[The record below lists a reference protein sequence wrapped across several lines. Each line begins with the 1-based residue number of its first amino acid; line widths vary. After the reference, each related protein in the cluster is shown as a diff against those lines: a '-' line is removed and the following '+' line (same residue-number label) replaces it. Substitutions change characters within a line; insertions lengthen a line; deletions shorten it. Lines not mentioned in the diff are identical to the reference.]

1 MKKIVFIS
9 LSTIL
14 FSSCASIFLPRKQKI
29 SIVTGKKEAV
39 VYIANIE
46 FGDGDSIVD
55 KFKKVD
61 DPLQVIIKTPG
72 YKDTYDVLFPTH
84 RPAGY
89 WPLFSLN
96 VANGCLGMMLDVN
109 APHGGAYKNINRFI
123 VKEKL
128 VYRQPTDK
136 YLDFSKISFDAT
148 MYDVYNVDPKHSF
161 KDAELEAN
169 IKKAESTT
177 KSLGEE
183 KNEYSDVAKGKRLEE
198 KEQIAYFEYNYSE
211 NMLKTLYK
219 TGFIDTVNQVFSDNN
234 NTLILEGSIKKIY
247 FYSFS
252 TRFTT
257 STYKKAKLCIT
268 WYLKNTYNEIV
279 DSIETKDYSEN
290 FYHFDSEYDKKSEQ
304 TKFNIVNRPFA
315 DAVDVAYLRLHKH
328 PKFTTLLKQN
338 TNFEISDP
346 VLTLNKPTSSIS
358 DKSDATLSSVI
369 VKTKRGHGSG
379 FAITNDGY
387 IITNYHV
394 VAGKYEGKFDEIK
407 IITSDG
413 SEVVGTIVRTNKF
426 RDLALIKVD
435 KTFEKVFV
443 VSNEK
448 TFKTMQDV
456 YTIGAP
462 KSIELGQSISS
473 GVISNERKTNNN
485 HVLQLG
491 MSVNGGNSGGPLY
504 DASGKLHGVIVAK
517 LFGKNTEGVSFA
529 IPGYMI
535 EDYLKLKFN

>member
-1 MKKIVFIS
+1 MKYFILLS
-9 LSTIL
+9 VSTIL
-14 FSSCASIFLPRKQKI
+14 FSSCASIFLPFKQKI
-29 SIVTGKKEAV
+29 SVVTGKKEAV
-39 VYIANIE
+39 VYVDNVE
-46 FGDGDSIVD
+46 FGAGDSIVE
-55 KFKKVD
+55 KIKKAD
-61 DPLQVIIKTPG
+61 APLQVIVKTPG
-72 YKDTYDVLFPTH
+72 YKDTYNVLFPTH

-96 VANGCLGMMLDVN
+96 IANGCLGMMFDVDKPN
-109 APHGGAYKNINRFI
+109 TGAYDNINRFI

-136 YLDFSKISFDAT
+136 YLDFSKISFGAT
-148 MYDVYNVDPKHSF
+148 IYDVYVVSPKHSNNN
-161 KDAELEAN
+161 LEAN
-169 IKKAESTT
+169 ISKAENTT

-183 KNEYSDVAKGKRLEE
+183 KNEISEVTKGKRLEE
-198 KEQIAYFEYNYSE
+198 KEQSEYFHYNYSE
-211 NMLKTLYK
+211 NMLNTLYK
-219 TGFIDTVNQVFSDNN
+219 TGFKDTVNQVFSDNN
-234 NTLILEGSIKKIY
+234 NTLILEGNIKKIY

-252 TRFTT
+252 TKFTNN
-257 STYKKAKLCIT
+257 TYKKSKLYIT

-290 FYHFDSEYDKKSEQ
+290 FYHHGANYDNKSEQ
-304 TKFNIVNRPFA
+304 SKFKIVSRPFA
-315 DAVDVAYLRLHKH
+315 DAVDVAYLRLHNN

-338 TNFEISDP
+338 TNFEITDP

-448 TFKTMQDV
+448 TFKMMQDV